1 VKQFS
6 KCLRMYDDPA
16 ETMSMEISKLRN
28 DHTEFSDKSDASI
41 KLLQNQELKTFLLK
55 SNF

>member
-1 VKQFS
+1 
-6 KCLRMYDDPA
+6 MYDDPA

-41 KLLQNQELKTFLLK
+41 KLLQNQELKTFLLIC
-55 SNF
+55 NF